1 MRLAIAIGG
10 VVEPLSASET
20 VLESVSKTTSLMP
33 ISQVKETAWSMFFA
47 SASRGPKGS

>member
-10 VVEPLSASET
+10 VVEPLSISEI
-20 VLESVSKTTSLMP
+20 VLESVSKTSLMP
-33 ISQVKETAWSMFFA
+33 ISQVKKTAWSMSFA